1 VDCKSETQRLP
12 LGYLNAHIAGH
23 AQVLR
28 SAAAVRDESLTR
40 QPKQIDMFL
49 PQLPDLPLVILLCE
63 RPETVLISLWI
74 AHKQFA
80 KLPSAVSIGL
90 LDALAEHCIAFGIRG
105 PVSEAINPWVER
117 LAPQA
122 VR

>member
-1 VDCKSETQRLP
+1 
-12 LGYLNAHIAGH
+12 
-23 AQVLR
+23 
-28 SAAAVRDESLTR
+28 
-40 QPKQIDMFL
+40 MFL